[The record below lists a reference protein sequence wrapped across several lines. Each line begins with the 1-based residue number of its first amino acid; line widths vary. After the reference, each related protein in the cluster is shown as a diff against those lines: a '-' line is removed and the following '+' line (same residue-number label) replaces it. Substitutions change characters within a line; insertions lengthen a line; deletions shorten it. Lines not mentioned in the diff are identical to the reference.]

1 MGVYVLEI
9 FSMILI
15 SLEMMNPL
23 FKMFIRAII
32 LTSSFYLIFFKI
44 KFANVI
50 SIEYNL
56 TAYISNK
63 VFPC

>member
-1 MGVYVLEI
+1 
-9 FSMILI
+9 MILI

-32 LTSSFYLIFFKI
+32 LTSCFYLIFFKI

-50 SIEYNL
+50 SIKYNL
-56 TAYISNK
+56 TAYTRNK